1 MPHSKDS
8 LHNMSSNE
16 DILDILRQRDQAQ
29 TNLTPSRAEEKLR
42 LLVFRLADEWYG
54 LDATMVQEIS
64 RVNQITRLP
73 LTPAHVLGLVNLRG
87 AITGVIDIRA
97 TLGLS
102 QAQLEDS
109 ARIIVTFHDGL
120 EVGLIAEAVI
130 EMVETTR
137 SALLPPLLTPGAD
150 SSKFS
155 TALLQLK
162 DNVPVTVLDLPAL
175 LEKLKV

>member
-1 MPHSKDS
+1 M
-8 LHNMSSNE
+8 NNNE

-29 TNLTPSRAEEKLR
+29 TNLTPGRKEEKVR

-97 TLGLS
+97 TLNLPQS
-102 QAQLEDS
+102 QLEDS
-109 ARIIVTFHDGL
+109 ARIIVTYYDGL
-120 EVGLIAEAVI
+120 EVGIIAEAVI
-130 EMVETTR
+130 EMIETTP
-137 SALLPPLLTPGAD
+137 SAFQPPLLTPGAQ
-150 SSKFS
+150 SGKFS

-162 DNVPVTVLDLPAL
+162 SGVPVTVLDLPAL

>member
-1 MPHSKDS
+1 
-8 LHNMSSNE
+8 MSNNE
-16 DILDILRQRDQAQ
+16 DILDILHQRDQAQ
-29 TNLTPSRAEEKLR
+29 TNLTPGRKEEKLR

-54 LDATMVQEIS
+54 LDATQIQEIS

-87 AITGVIDIRA
+87 AITGVIDIRS
-97 TLGLS
+97 TLNLP

-109 ARIIVTFHDGL
+109 ARIIVTYHDAL

-130 EMVETTR
+130 EVVETTP
-137 SALLPPLLTPGAD
+137 SALQPPLLTPGGE
-150 SSKFS
+150 SGKFS
-155 TALLQLK
+155 TALLYLK
-162 DNVPVTVLDLPAL
+162 DDVPVTVLDLPAL

>member
-1 MPHSKDS
+1 MK
-8 LHNMSSNE
+8 MSSNE
-16 DILDILRQRDQAQ
+16 DILDILRQRDQPQ
-29 TNLTPSRAEEKLR
+29 TGPEQRREEKVR

-54 LDATMVQEIS
+54 LDATQVQEIS

-73 LTPAHVLGLVNLRG
+73 LTPPHVLGLVNLRG
-87 AITGVIDIRA
+87 TITGVIDIRPS
-97 TLGLS
+97 LNLP

-120 EVGLIAEAVI
+120 EVGIIAEAVV

-137 SALLPPLLTPGAD
+137 SAFQPPLLTPGSD
-150 SSKFS
+150 SGNFT
-155 TALLQLK
+155 TALLQIK
-162 DNVPVTVLDLPAL
+162 DTLPVSVLDLPAL

>member
-1 MPHSKDS
+1 
-8 LHNMSSNE
+8 MSSNE
-16 DILDILRQRDQAQ
+16 DILDILRQRDQEQ
-29 TNLTPSRAEEKLR
+29 TNLVPGRKEEKVR

-97 TLGLS
+97 TLNLP

-109 ARIIVTFHDGL
+109 ARIIVTYYDGL
-120 EVGLIAEAVI
+120 EVGIIAEAVI
-130 EMVETTR
+130 EMIETTR
-137 SALLPPLLTPGAD
+137 SAFQPPLLTPGGE
-150 SSKFS
+150 SGKFS

-162 DNVPVTVLDLPAL
+162 GNIPVTVLDLPAL